1 MKSELKL
8 INTNLRVLFYRPLH
22 LTGDPI
28 TPEYCRKAYRKVK
41 ITRLEE
47 RTATVCQRENNFYI
61 ETVRAFR
68 DRRYEF
74 KGQTKV
80 SDVLDS
86 FSIHSPTLSLL
97 FLAKPFL
104 CHSSHDIFPAS
115 RSIIISRSFLY
126 KAAAL
131 FSPSPFPSSN
141 THPRLV
147 ANPIVA
153 RNIIH

>member
-1 MKSELKL
+1 M
-8 INTNLRVLFYRPLH
+8 FYRPLH

-28 TPEYCRKAYRKVK
+28 TLEYCRKAYRKVK

-80 SDVLDS
+80 SDVLDPLS
-86 FSIHSPTLSLL
+86 TFPRQTISLSILSRHIPGLKFHYHL
-97 FLAKPFL
+97 
-104 CHSSHDIFPAS
+104 
-115 RSIIISRSFLY
+115 SIISLQSCRI
-126 KAAAL
+126 

-141 THPRLV
+141 ARPRLV
-147 ANPIVA
+147 ANSIVA
-153 RNIIH
+153 RNVIHWLTLTRYTHLNILIKHIS